1 MQESNRDYKKGNSL
15 VIIMRF
21 YNYKSKTLKSKP
33 VELVFSVVIVRL
45 VETAVVNKT
54 YFICEI
60 EPRL

>member
-33 VELVFSVVIVRL
+33 VELVFSVVIVSPTSEL
-45 VETAVVNKT
+45 G
-54 YFICEI
+54 F
-60 EPRL
+60 